1 MTNFDL
7 EGKEF
12 IELNKLLKICGF
24 TGTGGEAK
32 LAIANGEALVNGEI
46 ETQRRKKI
54 RPGDKLE
61 FRGEKIKVS

>member
-1 MTNFDL
+1 MTKFDL

-12 IELNKLLKICGF
+12 IELNKLMKICGF

-32 LAIANGEALVNGEI
+32 LAIANGEALLNGEI

-54 RPGDKLE
+54 RSGDVIE
-61 FRGEKIKVS
+61 FREAKVTVS

>member
-1 MTNFDL
+1 MTEFNL

-12 IELNKLLKICGF
+12 IELNKLMKICGF

-32 LAIANGEALVNGEI
+32 LAIANGEALLNGEI

-54 RPGDKLE
+54 RAGDVIE
-61 FRGEKIKVS
+61 FGDAKVTVS